1 MNMRATIAA
10 LIATVT
16 LASCSGGTGGAP
28 ASIAFNR
35 HQCQDLDWRQAGLA
49 DGLKGYDDVAA
60 RLDGLD
66 RACAKHGFGAE
77 REAYSAGYS
86 EGRRRAGG

>member
-1 MNMRATIAA
+1 MRNRVAIAVLLSA
-10 LIATVT
+10 GT
-16 LASCSGGTGGAP
+16 LAGCAGGSGGAP

-35 HQCQDLDWRQAGLA
+35 HQCQDLDWNKAGLA

-60 RLDGLD
+60 RLGSLD
-66 RACAKHGFGAE
+66 RACAKHGFGADQD
-77 REAYSAGYS
+77 AYYAGYS